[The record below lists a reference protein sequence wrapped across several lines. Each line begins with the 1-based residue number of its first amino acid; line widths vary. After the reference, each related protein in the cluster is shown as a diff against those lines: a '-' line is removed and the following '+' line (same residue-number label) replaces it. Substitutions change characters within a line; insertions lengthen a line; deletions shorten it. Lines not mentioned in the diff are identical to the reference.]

1 MRLCQWV
8 TPDVTTTLSLPH
20 QVWNQ
25 SGRTPYITYEYTV
38 LRDSLPPIPPPPVY
52 TGSDTSAG
60 EASVE
65 MEGLLAPNGSLY
77 GQGRR
82 DDPPQSGSAEIQKGQ
97 ETNEVYEETAAIDCD
112 HDGAT
117 APKYPGDDFL
127 RYLRFA
133 DCRTS
138 VGKMSWSVKIQNHTT
153 SVCTDDGMRCGGR
166 TAASLSSNRVNLM

>member
-1 MRLCQWV
+1 MI
-8 TPDVTTTLSLPH
+8 TSDFTTTLSLPN

-52 TGSDTSAG
+52 TGSETSAG

-77 GQGRR
+77 GPGRR
-82 DDPPQSGSAEIQKGQ
+82 DDPPRPGSGEIQKGQ

-117 APKYPGDDFL
+117 APKYPGD
-127 RYLRFA
+127 
-133 DCRTS
+133 
-138 VGKMSWSVKIQNHTT
+138 G
-153 SVCTDDGMRCGGR
+153 
-166 TAASLSSNRVNLM
+166 SL